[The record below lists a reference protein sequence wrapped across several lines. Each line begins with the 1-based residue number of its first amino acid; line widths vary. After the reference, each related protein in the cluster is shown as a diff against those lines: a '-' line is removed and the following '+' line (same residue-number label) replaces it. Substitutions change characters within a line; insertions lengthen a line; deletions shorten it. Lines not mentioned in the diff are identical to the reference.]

1 MLHHK
6 LKKKYSLCSYCLY
19 RQLTG
24 VGNTNNRLHKKGRL
38 SSNSDSCYICQGIMD
53 QLDWIVKKICDLVE
67 EKKYQ
72 FDSFLLGATLPSLV
86 FEREDSIRARFKL
99 RGRENIKKQFVDEL
113 RKKFEYLTGKS
124 LEHIIPDITI
134 NIVID
139 SQEENNNDASSS
151 PTISVKSSPL
161 FLAGRYVKTQRG
173 LSQKKDKCQKCLGS
187 GCALCRYLGTSSF
200 NNIES
205 IIASRILEITGGEN
219 PKFSWLGGE
228 DKDSLVLGKGRP
240 FLLRVSNPKIRS
252 LKADLTIKENGVY
265 AVIKQQKP
273 HLSSKLPSH
282 FITKTRITIQT
293 EQDLCSKS
301 LARLLNILEN
311 SEVTFKA
318 KSKIVKKKIYSLRV
332 EQIDERKFVLTIVAD
347 GGLLIK
353 QFVGGQKY
361 IEPNISKI
369 IGMECECIAFDVL
382 EVNTQ

>member
-1 MLHHK
+1 
-6 LKKKYSLCSYCLY
+6 
-19 RQLTG
+19 
-24 VGNTNNRLHKKGRL
+24 
-38 SSNSDSCYICQGIMD
+38 MD

-161 FLAGRYVKTQRG
+161 FLAGSYVKTQRG

-205 IIASRILEITGGEN
+205 IIASR
-219 PKFSWLGGE
+219 
-228 DKDSLVLGKGRP
+228 
-240 FLLRVSNPKIRS
+240 
-252 LKADLTIKENGVY
+252 
-265 AVIKQQKP
+265 
-273 HLSSKLPSH
+273 
-282 FITKTRITIQT
+282 
-293 EQDLCSKS
+293 
-301 LARLLNILEN
+301 
-311 SEVTFKA
+311 
-318 KSKIVKKKIYSLRV
+318 
-332 EQIDERKFVLTIVAD
+332 
-347 GGLLIK
+347 
-353 QFVGGQKY
+353 
-361 IEPNISKI
+361 
-369 IGMECECIAFDVL
+369 
-382 EVNTQ
+382 